1 MFTELILLFLQIFKS
16 CDVSVLYLFITR
28 VVYYILLIYVR
39 LYHYVLVI
47 NVRLY
52 HDVVLLNSGEAALQM
67 LEAWIIKGLVQQQLL
82 DYNNC
87 HTRHHS
93 TP

>member
-1 MFTELILLFLQIFKS
+1 MMF
-16 CDVSVLYLFITR
+16 
-28 VVYYILLIYVR
+28 
-39 LYHYVLVI
+39 VI
-47 NVRLY
+47 IVRLY

>member
-39 LYHYVLVI
+39 LYH
-47 NVRLY
+47 
-52 HDVVLLNSGEAALQM
+52 DVVLLNNGVAALQM